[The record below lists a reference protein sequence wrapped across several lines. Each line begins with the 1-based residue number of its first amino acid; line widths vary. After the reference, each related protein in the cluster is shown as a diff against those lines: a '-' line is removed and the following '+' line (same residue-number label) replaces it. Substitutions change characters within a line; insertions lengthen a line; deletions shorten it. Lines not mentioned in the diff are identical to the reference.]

1 MLSDARLNQLATT
14 LADQLALLYE
24 VRPADPQVSLDGNT
38 LTFAFH
44 GGLTDSDE
52 LLIHGGRQR
61 ELRDFREEFLQA
73 TSARLSEIVSSFT
86 GSVVVFFSAAFD
98 PGSRTTT
105 SFFTLATPVEPQ
117 SEPRRAIRNWSERVW
132 RNARGLRAQH
142 IRVREQQRC
151 LRKRLQRPKK
161 I

>member
-1 MLSDARLNQLATT
+1 MLSDSRLNQLATT

-24 VRPADPQVSLDGNT
+24 ARPVDPQVSLEGNT

-44 GGLTDSDE
+44 GGLTNSDE
-52 LLIHGGRQR
+52 LLIRGGRQR

-86 GSVVVFFSAAFD
+86 GSCVVLFSAAFD

-105 SFFTLATPVEPQ
+105 SFFTLAAPVE
-117 SEPRRAIRNWSERVW
+117 
-132 RNARGLRAQH
+132 
-142 IRVREQQRC
+142 
-151 LRKRLQRPKK
+151 
-161 I
+161 